1 MDDGIKIAM
10 SPVQLAAALSD
21 KTVTEAETMSNR
33 LIGGLG
39 LVMGSLELAGATALC
54 IAPEPTGLTKAGCV
68 VVGAHSLDSIRAAAN
83 QLIVGRDTRTATYE
97 AATAIAKS
105 FGADDDTAM
114 KIGLTVDIA
123 VPVGFALGIG
133 ASRVAAV
140 RAGRIKL
147 SEHESMTGFKPG
159 GHTLSTHV
167 GKSDAELL
175 ARFEANKRL
184 QYSTTFSNVHV
195 AEEAISR
202 ALFAN
207 RGVIKS
213 VLGGG
218 RQGARLTIRYASGK
232 AIGYG
237 FRRGNNQRIVMTNV
251 RIVIEFQQYNG
262 KPYYILTAFP
272 DL

>member
-1 MDDGIKIAM
+1 M
-10 SPVQLAAALSD
+10 
-21 KTVTEAETMSNR
+21 
-33 LIGGLG
+33 
-39 LVMGSLELAGATALC
+39 
-54 IAPEPTGLTKAGCV
+54 
-68 VVGAHSLDSIRAAAN
+68 
-83 QLIVGRDTRTATYE
+83 
-97 AATAIAKS
+97 
-105 FGADDDTAM
+105 
-114 KIGLTVDIA
+114 
-123 VPVGFALGIG
+123 
-133 ASRVAAV
+133 
-140 RAGRIKL
+140 
-147 SEHESMTGFKPG
+147 
-159 GHTLSTHV
+159 
-167 GKSDAELL
+167 
-175 ARFEANKRL
+175 
-184 QYSTTFSNVHV
+184 HV